1 MGCSFWEGGLVNMSY
16 IPNQGDIIW
25 LDFTP
30 QSGHEQNGRRP
41 AVVISNDFFNRQ
53 TGLSL
58 VCPIT
63 STRRNHPLHIGV
75 DGLLTVV
82 SGFIMVEQV
91 KSVDYISRNAEFIE
105 KAPIKVLNEVLS
117 ILHACL

>member
-1 MGCSFWEGGLVNMSY
+1 MNY

-30 QSGHEQNGRRP
+30 QSGHEQKGRRP
-41 AVVISNDFFNRQ
+41 ALVISNDFYNHQ
-53 TGLSL
+53 AGLSL

-63 STRRNHPLHIGV
+63 SARRNYPLHISLEGCKAIA
-75 DGLLTVV
+75 
-82 SGFIMVEQV
+82 GFIMVEQV
-91 KSVDYISRNAEFIE
+91 KSVDFLSRNAEFIE
-105 KAPIKVLNEVLS
+105 KAPNEIINEVKS